1 MANSVLHPASGKAVV
16 HLLSGKLPKK
26 SAEPSV
32 NTVLASETEEEGSVK
47 AHGATTK
54 PGERPQSL
62 STASYLRHAEDRF
75 VSDSQGPAQSFP
87 PSLTSWVSCPDKT
100 WAFQRAAFPGFS
112 LGWVMG
118 PLCPLGQFIS

>member
-16 HLLSGKLPKK
+16 HLLSGKLSKK

-54 PGERPQSL
+54 PGERPQS
-62 STASYLRHAEDRF
+62 RR
-75 VSDSQGPAQSFP
+75 QGGRPKHCY
-87 PSLTSWVSCPDKT
+87 T
-100 WAFQRAAFPGFS
+100 
-112 LGWVMG
+112 
-118 PLCPLGQFIS
+118 I